1 MRGIAKIFALT
12 ILLLASAI
20 VFSPLIAALCGTGL
34 QTKGLGEAFRG
45 TSGAYASSAGS
56 ALVSAIVSVLIGVPF
71 ALLVERARPKWNR
84 TFWALGLLVLMVP
97 PYIVAEGWIV
107 LLGPAGK
114 ISKPLAILLGF
125 GPSSHDALDLNR
137 FLVPAFVY
145 TWPAVGVVMGG
156 CLFPIVA
163 LAIASTLRRTD
174 HRIFESARIARGRP
188 GIRRIA
194 AHILVPPAL
203 GAALLVFAVTLTEF
217 AVPQLLRVRTIG
229 EAVYEWIQEG
239 DLASAAILSLPLL
252 PLVVGAGALG
262 AFMLMRSRVASL
274 AGLEGE
280 VPKFTAGEAGGAGDV
295 RAGVATFFALIPALL
310 IPAASLI
317 WLAVTARLAP
327 VVGAGTHRLLRASG
341 FLNSVSG
348 AWDLAHNDAVR
359 TVWLAALAAAIA
371 LVLAMLLVRAAL
383 RFGWSPLL
391 GGLGAGLAV
400 PAPLI
405 GLGLICLWDHQW
417 SVWIYEGPAIVVLA
431 WFARFLPLAI
441 FLAHGALARVPR
453 ELESAAALAGR
464 GPWERLFAVVIPNAL
479 PGLVAAWLATYV
491 LSATE
496 FSATV
501 LIAPAG
507 APLLAPSV
515 INLMRRGQDPEIAAC
530 QCLLL
535 AVIALPLIA
544 IAAGFGLRAWSQRTA
559 TSKIER
565 ALNR

>member
-1 MRGIAKIFALT
+1 MRGIPKIFAVT
-12 ILLLASAI
+12 ILLLVAAI
-20 VFSPLIAALCGTGL
+20 VFSPLAVALCGTSLQMLGL
-34 QTKGLGEAFRG
+34 AEAFRG
-45 TSGAYASSAGS
+45 TAGAYAASAAS
-56 ALVSAIVSVLIGVPF
+56 ALVSAIVSLVIGVPF
-71 ALLVERARPKWNR
+71 ALLVERSRPKFKR
-84 TFWALGLLVLMVP
+84 IFWALGLLALMVP
-97 PYIVAEGWIV
+97 PYIAAEGWIV

-125 GPSSHDALDLNR
+125 GPRSPDALALSR
-137 FLVPAFVY
+137 FLVPGFVY
-145 TWPAVGVVMGG
+145 SWPAVGVIMGG

-174 HRIFESARIARGRP
+174 HRIFESARIAQGSA
-188 GIRRIA
+188 GVRRIA

-239 DLASAAILSLPLL
+239 DLASAAMLSLPLL
-252 PLVVGAGALG
+252 PLVVSAGALG
-262 AFMLMRSRVASL
+262 AFMLMRARVASL

-280 VPKFTAGEAGGAGDV
+280 VPKFTGRETGSAGDLC
-295 RAGVATFFALIPALL
+295 AGAATFFALIPALL
-310 IPAASLI
+310 LPAASLI
-317 WLAVTARLAP
+317 WLAVTAKHAP
-327 VVGAGTHRLLRASG
+327 VAGTGTHRLLRASG
-341 FLNSVSG
+341 FLNSLSG
-348 AWDLAHNDAVR
+348 AWDLAHDDAVR

-371 LVLAMLLVRAAL
+371 LALAMLLVRCTL
-383 RFGWSPLL
+383 RFGWSSLL

-400 PAPLI
+400 PAPLV
-405 GLGLICLWDHQW
+405 GLGLICLWDHDW
-417 SVWIYEGPAIVVLA
+417 SVWIYQGPAVIVLA
-431 WFARFLPLAI
+431 WFARFLPLTI
-441 FLAHGALARVPR
+441 FLAHGALARVPH

-464 GPWERLFAVVIPNAL
+464 GSWERFFAVVIPNAL

-530 QCLLL
+530 QFLLL
-535 AVIALPLIA
+535 AVIALPLVFIA
-544 IAAGFGLRAWSQRTA
+544 GGAGLRAWLWGGGKKS
-559 TSKIER
+559 
-565 ALNR
+565 L

>member
-1 MRGIAKIFALT
+1 MRGIPKFFAVM
-12 ILLLASAI
+12 ILLLATAI
-20 VFSPLIAALCGTGL
+20 VFSPLVAALCGTDLQRQGL
-34 QTKGLGEAFRG
+34 AEAFRG
-45 TSGAYASSAGS
+45 TFGAYAGSAGS
-56 ALVSAIVSVLIGVPF
+56 ALVSALVSLAIGVPF
-71 ALLVERARPKWNR
+71 ALLVERSRPKFR
-84 TFWALGLLVLMVP
+84 RVFWALGLLVLMVP

-125 GPSSHDALDLNR
+125 GPRSPDALELNR
-137 FLVPAFVY
+137 FLVPGFVY
-145 TWPAVGVVMGG
+145 SWPAVGVIMGG

-174 HRIFESARIARGRP
+174 HRIFESARIAQGMA
-188 GIRRIA
+188 GVRRIA
-194 AHILVPPAL
+194 AHILVPPTL

-239 DLASAAILSLPLL
+239 DLASAAMLSLPLL

-262 AFMLMRSRVASL
+262 AFMLMRARVASL

-280 VPKFTAGEAGGAGDV
+280 VPKFTARETGIAGDF
-295 RAGVATFFALIPALL
+295 RAGAATFFALVPALL
-310 IPAASLI
+310 LPLTSLI
-317 WLAVTARLAP
+317 WLAVTAKLAP
-327 VVGAGTHRLLRASG
+327 VAGTGTHRLLRASG
-341 FLNSVSG
+341 FFNSLSG
-348 AWDLAHNDAVR
+348 AWDLAHDDAVR
-359 TVWLAALAAAIA
+359 TVWLAAMAAVIA
-371 LVLAMLLVRAAL
+371 LMLAMLLVRSAL
-383 RFGWSPLL
+383 RFGWSALL

-400 PAPLI
+400 PAPLV
-405 GLGLICLWDHQW
+405 GLGLICLWNRDW
-417 SVWIYEGPAIVVLA
+417 SLWIYQGPMIVVLA
-431 WFARFLPLAI
+431 WFARFLPLTV

-464 GPWERLFAVVIPNAL
+464 GPWERFFAVVIPTAL

-491 LSATE
+491 LSASE

-501 LIAPAG
+501 LIAPPG

-530 QCLLL
+530 QFLLL
-535 AVIALPLIA
+535 AVIALPLVF
-544 IAAGFGLRAWSQRTA
+544 IAAGAWLRAGSSRVGKK
-559 TSKIER
+559 S
-565 ALNR
+565 L